1 MLSFLLRIRPQ
12 FMGLAQSCTIMS
24 TFFQRKNTKG
34 KKKCENRYKA
44 LESIIVNEGLK
55 INLLSLM
62 INIVWFI

>member
-1 MLSFLLRIRPQ
+1 
-12 FMGLAQSCTIMS
+12 MGLAQSCTIMS

-34 KKKCENRYKA
+34 KKCENRYKA

-55 INLLSLM
+55 IYLLSLM